1 MVVPRD
7 APSETSDQICALY
20 FLELVVGRMLQQSGL
35 AVLGREVVV
44 GSVKEGGWNAKES
57 LTYFQAATAAKVH

>member
-7 APSETSDQICALY
+7 APGETSNQICALY

-35 AVLGREVVV
+35 AVLGCEVVV
-44 GSVKEGGWNAKES
+44 GGVKEGG
-57 LTYFQAATAAKVH
+57 